1 MPNTLGGRKV
11 GHVLD
16 IELATGVAVAE
27 VEERRLGVTQQFF
40 SVHDPVM
47 VAGRPQVVG
56 VESESGSGEALVY
69 FSVAGEPYHFWVRV
83 GSSDRGPV
91 VAFSGYCPASDV
103 GFVVTSRELSPDAL
117 TKHIGLVPTGVRTM
131 GSLVRE
137 GAVPFPTN
145 QWRFE
150 PFERGAPGFL
160 DRKVDALLD
169 LLAPLRPS
177 LSALPAT
184 CEAGLSVTSR
194 QWKAWPEGVHLDSAQ
209 LGALVGLHA
218 EFDLDI

>member
-27 VEERRLGVTQQFF
+27 VEERRVGVTQQFF

-47 VAGRPQVVG
+47 AAGRPQVVG

-91 VAFSGYCPASDV
+91 VAFSGYRPASDV

-150 PFERGAPGFL
+150 PPSRGVLPDSWTARSTRCWISSL
-160 DRKVDALLD
+160 RCV
-169 LLAPLRPS
+169 PLYPLCPPHARRDFRSHRDSGRRGLKACISTPPS
-177 LSALPAT
+177 
-184 CEAGLSVTSR
+184 
-194 QWKAWPEGVHLDSAQ
+194 
-209 LGALVGLHA
+209 
-218 EFDLDI
+218 